1 MKWKGCYIAYIWRGI
16 GRGGVYEQEHNHD
29 GLDGVSC
36 AMSLLPE
43 IL

>member
-16 GRGGVYEQEHNHD
+16 GVGGGVYEQEHNH
-29 GLDGVSC
+29 DGVSC

>member
-1 MKWKGCYIAYIWRGI
+1 MERMLHSLHMEGDRG
-16 GRGGVYEQEHNHD
+16 GGGVYEQEHNH
-29 GLDGVSC
+29 DGVSC